1 MSLKLYEIDEAGC
14 VKTWAAA
21 TSQEEAERLVLQ
33 GQGQTEWEDPEEVS
47 TREVSEGRARQ
58 MMIVDSDREIA
69 VDGKVALWTLFELAK
84 APEILACTEY

>member
-21 TSQEEAERLVLQ
+21 TSAEEAERLMLDLSDMK
-33 GQGQTEWEDPEEVS
+33 EWEDPEEVV
-47 TREVSEGRARQ
+47 TREVPEERARQ

-69 VDGKVALWTLFELAK
+69 VDGKVSLWTLFELAK
-84 APEILACTEY
+84 APELLASTEY